1 MRPEIKE
8 QLKKIVK
15 GEFFD
20 DEKTR
25 KEYSKDASLFEVMPD
40 VVIFPKDVEDVKNIV
55 KFVAENKEKDPSLS
69 ITARSAGSDM
79 SGGPLNESII
89 LDFTKH
95 INNLVELKDDYAWVE
110 PGMFFR
116 DFEKETLK
124 KGLIFPSYPASKSLC
139 AIGGIV
145 SNNSGGE
152 KNPAYGKTEN
162 YVLELKVVLA
172 DGNEYLIKPLTE
184 DELKK
189 KLSQNDFE
197 GEIYRKMKDLIEKNY
212 EIIKQARPNVSKNS
226 AGYYLWNVIHDNL
239 FDLVKLIVGSQG
251 TLALVTQAKLRL
263 VPVKKHSKLLV
274 VFLRDLNNLADI
286 VNDILPYK
294 PESLESYDDHTLGL
308 ALRFMPDIIKEMN
321 VKNIF
326 RFLFSFLPEA
336 RMVVTGGGLPKLILL
351 VEFASNDE
359 REIDEKMK
367 SLFEKLQKY
376 PRLKAHI
383 SKTKEESEKYWTIRR
398 KSFALLRK
406 HVNGKH
412 TAPFIDDIIVQ
423 PKYLP
428 EFLPKLN
435 MILKKYPFMQY
446 TIAGHVGDGN
456 FHIIPLVDMTKKEN
470 RDAIPKIINEVFD
483 LVLEYKGSITA
494 EHNDGIIRTPF
505 LKKMFGDEVVK
516 LFEKTKNIFDPKN
529 IFNPHKKVG
538 EKLSYLINHM
548 IDHN

>member
-1 MRPEIKE
+1 MKPEIKE

-20 DEKTR
+20 DEKTLTQ
-25 KEYSKDASLFEVMPD
+25 YSKDASLFEVRPD

-55 KFVAENKEKDPSLS
+55 KFVSENKEKDPSLS
-69 ITARSAGSDM
+69 ITARSAGTDM

-95 INNLVELKDDYAWVE
+95 INRLIEIGDDYAWVE
-110 PGMFFR
+110 PGMFYR

-124 KGLIFPSYPASKSLC
+124 RGLFFPSYPASKSLC

-162 YVLELKVVLA
+162 YVLELKVVLS
-172 DGNEYLIKPLTE
+172 DGNEYTIKPLSE
-184 DELKK
+184 DELKEK
-189 KLSQNDFE
+189 TAQNNFE
-197 GEIYRKMKDLIEKNY
+197 GEIYRKIKELIEANY
-212 EIIKQARPNVSKNS
+212 EIIKKAKPNVSKNS
-226 AGYYLWNVIHDNL
+226 AGYYLWNVMHDNL

-251 TLALVTQAKLRL
+251 TLALVTKAKLKL

-274 VFLRDLNNLADI
+274 IFLRDLKNLANI
-286 VNDILPYK
+286 VNDILPYR
-294 PESLESYDDHTLGL
+294 PESLESYDDNTLWL
-308 ALRFMPDIIKEMN
+308 ALKFMPDIVREMN
-321 VKNIF
+321 VKNLF
-326 RFLFSFLPEA
+326 KFLISFIPEA
-336 RMVVTGGGLPKLILL
+336 KMVLTGGLPKLILL

-359 REIDEKMK
+359 KEIDEKMN
-367 SLFEKLQKY
+367 SLFERLKKY
-376 PRLKAHI
+376 PKLKAHI

-435 MILKKYPFMQY
+435 LILKKYPFMQY

-470 RDAIPKIINEVFD
+470 YEAIPKIINEVFD

-505 LKKMFGDEVVK
+505 LKKMFGEKIVK
-516 LFEKTKNIFDPKN
+516 LFEETKKIFDPKN

-538 EKLSYLINHM
+538 EKLSYLISHM
-548 IDHN
+548 IHHN